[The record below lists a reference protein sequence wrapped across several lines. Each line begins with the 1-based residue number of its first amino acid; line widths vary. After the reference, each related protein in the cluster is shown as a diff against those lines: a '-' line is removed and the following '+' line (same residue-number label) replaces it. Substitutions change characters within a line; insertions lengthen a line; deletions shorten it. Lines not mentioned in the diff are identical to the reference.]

1 MAAENFKETIFEVV
15 EYLTEHRLSNSGRQ
29 LVRNYFNDARF
40 DSAYERALFAVLKY
54 FPDSIP
60 PAEERDED
68 LVELLAKLYRDARE
82 WERE

>member
-15 EYLTEHRLSNSGRQ
+15 EHLTEHRLSNSGRQ
-29 LVRNYFNDARF
+29 LVANYFNDARLE
-40 DSAYERALFAVLKY
+40 SAYERALFAILKY

-60 PAEERDED
+60 PAEERDEELTD
-68 LVELLAKLYRDARE
+68 LLKKLYRDARE